1 MAILLLVSATGRAEK
16 STTDADIDFLL
27 DNVVSSDCVFTRNG
41 SEYAALAARDHLQM
55 KRKRGKRQYHNAE
68 EFIEKIASRSS
79 WTGTDYLI
87 RCGGAPQQTAREWFS
102 ALLQEYRKTTQ
113 IKQQ

>member
-41 SEYAALAARDHLQM
+41 RFSSKFSRAAPP
-55 KRKRGKRQYHNAE
+55 G
-68 EFIEKIASRSS
+68 SS
-79 WTGTDYLI
+79 SITQAPSKPSWPC
-87 RCGGAPQQTAREWFS
+87 RCWFS
-102 ALLQEYRKTTQ
+102 S
-113 IKQQ
+113 